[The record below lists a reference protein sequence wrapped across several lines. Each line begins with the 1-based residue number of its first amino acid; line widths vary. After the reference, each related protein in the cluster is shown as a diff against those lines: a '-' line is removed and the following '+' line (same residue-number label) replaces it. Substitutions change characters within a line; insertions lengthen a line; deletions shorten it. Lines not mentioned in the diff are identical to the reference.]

1 MRLSGSGKLLE
12 VASWMTGIWGIT
24 RYTMAVVLIS
34 YQAGCLPSLIEDM
47 IGWLM
52 MKDLK
57 FLLDPMRVPFL
68 ILTPACVLLG
78 LVTAWWTVGSVNWFH
93 FTLALIGA
101 LASHISVNAFNEY
114 FDFRSGLD
122 ELTQRTPFSGGS
134 GRLPQSPEM
143 ARPTLFMAWAFVI
156 LIVMIGI
163 YFAVAVSPAILPLGL
178 LGLLIIYFYT
188 TWITRFPL
196 LCLIAPGLGFGTLMV
211 MGTDFALTGSYSWT
225 AFAASLI
232 PFFLVSNLLLLNQ
245 FPDVEADRSIGRMH
259 YPIQIGRTKSS
270 RIYLA
275 FLVMPFVVIIVG
287 VASGLFPVTGLVGLL
302 GLILVVPIFK
312 GVLTHAEDPAGLVPV
327 LGQNVLVNLATP
339 VLLAV
344 GFFIEP
350 LF

>member
-1 MRLSGSGKLLE
+1 MRN
-12 VASWMTGIWGIT
+12 
-24 RYTMAVVLIS
+24 Y
-34 YQAGCLPSLIEDM
+34 
-47 IGWLM
+47 
-52 MKDLK
+52 K

-78 LVTAWWTVGSVNWFH
+78 LGTAWWTAGSVNWFH

-114 FDFRSGLD
+114 FDYKSGLD

-134 GRLPQSPEM
+134 GRLQQSPEM
-143 ARPTLFMAWAFVI
+143 ARPTLIMAWGFLF
-156 LIVMIGI
+156 LIVGIGL
-163 YFAVAVSPAILPLGL
+163 YFAVAVGPAILPLGL
-178 LGLLIIYFYT
+178 LGLLLIYFYT
-188 TWITRFPL
+188 TWVTRYPF

-225 AFAASLI
+225 AFGASLI

-245 FPDVEADRSIGRMH
+245 FPDVEADRRIGRKH
-259 YPIQIGRTKSS
+259 YPIQIGLTQSS

-275 FLVMPFVVIIVG
+275 FLILPFMVILIGSV
-287 VASGLFPVTGLVGLL
+287 SGIFPLTGLIGLL
-302 GLILVVPIFK
+302 GMVLVVPIFK
-312 GVLTHAEDPAGLVPV
+312 GILYHAEDIEKLIPV
-327 LGQNVLVNLATP
+327 LGQNVLVNLAAP